1 MAWGSSARCTSSRAT
16 GRWRSPSAGRR
27 PSARSSRR
35 WSGRPVPPD
44 FHGKIALVTG
54 VGRVGQIGHAVA
66 RGFAQA
72 GARLVIADVNAA
84 GLAERAKEFAGEGY
98 DVCVAAGD
106 LATPDAARRA
116 VSVAREQLGGL
127 DVLVNVAG
135 GLVHYGSA
143 LELQPDKFERELTI
157 NVKTTFYMSQA
168 AIPAL
173 VARGGGVIVNFAS
186 VAGLTRALA
195 REFAGAGVRVNA
207 VAPGTMRTADNLAQ
221 MKDPK
226 VRWVELADLVGA
238 VLYLAS
244 DDARAVSGEVLAVTG
259 GDS

>member
-1 MAWGSSARCTSSRAT
+1 M
-16 GRWRSPSAGRR
+16 
-27 PSARSSRR
+27 
-35 WSGRPVPPD
+35 PPD

-116 VSVAREQLGGL
+116 VSVALEQLGGL

-173 VARGGGVIVNFAS
+173 VARGGGAIVNFAS
-186 VAGLTRALA
+186 VAVLKPQAQMASYIAAKSAVAGLTRALA

>member
-1 MAWGSSARCTSSRAT
+1 M
-16 GRWRSPSAGRR
+16 
-27 PSARSSRR
+27 
-35 WSGRPVPPD
+35 PPD

-116 VSVAREQLGGL
+116 VSVALEQLGGL

-186 VAGLTRALA
+186 VAVLKPQAQMASYIAAKSAVAGLTRALA